1 MKAFFEISELSCSY
15 GEKIVLRID
24 ELTIPKGEMVFI
36 VGQSGCGKSTIL
48 EALGLMNDTIV
59 KNEKTVFNLYV
70 GDDKVD
76 VTSIWNKDNGILSD
90 IRLKHFSFIFQQ
102 TNLMKN
108 FNIYENIA
116 IAKMLQGASERECM
130 VAVSDILKT
139 VGLESFFVMENGEW
153 SANSKV
159 YGNPGAAS
167 GGQQQRMAFARAMV
181 SDYDIL
187 FCDEPTG
194 NLDPA
199 TADNLMRYLSEEI
212 ARKKDVTSI
221 IVSHDLPMALKYG
234 HRVIKIFIEKSDSG
248 DYGLINAQSV
258 FVKDA
263 NGVWGKNNQEFDNQS
278 IIEIL
283 KRSHA

>member
-70 GDDKVD
+70 GNDKVD
-76 VTSIWNKDNGILSD
+76 VTSIWNKDNGILSA

-263 NGVWGKNNQEFDNQS
+263 NGVWRKNNQEFDNQS